1 MDLKSLQTLRSKT
14 AIKKKNLIHRISTSK
29 KRISN
34 YNLNFIQSKK
44 PKLLLM
50 QVQKSGFIYDF
61 QLIAFFKFIQK
72 FKNLKK
78 RLYVRS
84 YPFLPLTKKPLE
96 VRMGK
101 GKGKIDKFCKPIFS
115 GTILMEI
122 RFNNKK
128 IKKSSSF
135 YNYCKETLLKAK
147 RRFSNLKIKII
158 NQDF

>member
-14 AIKKKNLIHRISTSK
+14 ALKKKNLIHRISNLK
-29 KRISN
+29 KKKIN
-34 YNLNFIQSKK
+34 YNLNFVVTRK
-44 PKLLLM
+44 PKLILM
-50 QVQKSGFIYDF
+50 QAQKNGYIFDY

-72 FKNLKK
+72 YKNLKK
-78 RLYVRS
+78 RLYVRA

-101 GKGKIDKFCKPIFS
+101 GKGKIEKFCKPILK

-128 IKKSSSF
+128 IKKNSNF
-135 YNYCKETLLKAK
+135 YLFCKQILTLAK
-147 RRFSNLKIKII
+147 KRFSLIDLKII

>member
-101 GKGKIDKFCKPIFS
+101 GKGKIEKFCKPILK
-115 GTILMEI
+115 GTILMEV

-128 IKKSSSF
+128 IKKNSNF
-135 YNYCKETLLKAK
+135 YLFCKQILTLAK
-147 RRFSNLKIKII
+147 KRFSLIDLKIIS
-158 NQDF
+158 QDF